1 MQADR
6 QTQRKSAGMQADS
19 VSSSHGGRLT
29 IRKEGRQTERQ
40 RDRQREGR
48 QTGR

>member
-19 VSSSHGGRLT
+19 VSRRQAGRLT
-29 IRKEGRQTERQ
+29 FRQEGRQTERQ
-40 RDRQREGR
+40 RDRE
-48 QTGR
+48 TGK

>member
-19 VSSSHGGRLT
+19 VSSRKAGRLT
-29 IRKEGRQTERQ
+29 VRQEGRQTERQ
-40 RDRQREGR
+40 RDRE
-48 QTGR
+48 TGK